1 MGVVDFH
8 MHFFARS
15 FFETLAGQA
24 TGDTSV
30 DERLAGLAAKTGI
43 ELPPADNAAHLAR
56 WLAEMEH
63 HDVEHMAAFASVP
76 EEIPALAEAA
86 AASDGKLT
94 PFALVNPKVE
104 GAPARVRGLLDE
116 KGFGG
121 VLLFPAMHHF
131 RVEGPVAAAV
141 FEVLDEYAATV
152 FVHCGLLVVK
162 LRDLLGLPRPQDLAF
177 ANPLSLIPAASAHPR
192 VNFVIPHFGAGFF
205 RETLMAGSMCPN
217 IYVDT
222 SSSNSWVATQTP
234 ELGLKE
240 VFRSALKVF
249 GPERVIFGTD
259 SNVFPAGWRAERRD
273 EQREVLSA
281 LGVPAADAELIF
293 AGNARRLLAASSRA

>member
-1 MGVVDFH
+1 MSVIDFH

-15 FFETLAGQA
+15 FFEGLAGQVPGAKSVDETLAGLC
-24 TGDTSV
+24 
-30 DERLAGLAAKTGI
+30 EKTGI
-43 ELPPADNAAHLAR
+43 ELPPADNQQHLAR
-56 WLAEMEH
+56 WLAEMER
-63 HDVEHMAAFASVP
+63 HDVEHMGAFASLP
-76 EEIPALAEAA
+76 EEVPTLAAAA
-86 AASDGKLT
+86 AASGGKLT

-104 GAPARVRGLLDE
+104 GCPARVRGLLAE

-131 RVEGPVAAAV
+131 HVEGPVAASL

-217 IYVDT
+217 IHVDT
-222 SSSNSWVATQTP
+222 SSSNSWVATQVP
-234 ELGLKE
+234 ELSLRD
-240 VFRSALKVF
+240 VFQRTLKVF

-273 EQREVLSA
+273 EQREVLSDIG
-281 LGVPAADAELIF
+281 LPAADVELIF
-293 AGNARRLLAASSRA
+293 AGNARRLLAAGD